1 MATSFKDLPQQEQL
15 SAVKDRFVQLLADV
29 AIQREKLNNYL
40 PKPTDPG
47 ESASDEQKTAFK
59 AANEHYQEVEKI
71 LSNAKIAKECICGE
85 CLEPDIG
92 KTMPVALKFLVKIAK
107 DEAEK
112 ASY

>member
-1 MATSFKDLPQQEQL
+1 MATNFKDLPQQEQL

-29 AIQREKLNNYL
+29 AIDRPKLANYL

-47 ESASDEQKTAFK
+47 ESATDEQKTAFK
-59 AANEHYQEVEKI
+59 AASEHYQEVEKI
-71 LSNAKIAKECICGE
+71 LGNAKLAKDCICGE

-92 KTMPVALKFLVKIAK
+92 KEMPKALKFLVKVAR